1 VNWLLLSILSS
12 VGIFVSF
19 GYFGRWVV
27 DNRWAVAVN
36 YTFCGVGGILLSPV
50 GGPQFNEVW
59 WIPALMLGTAFT
71 YLFVKMAALTQS
83 GGLALST
90 IASQMS
96 LLIPVALA
104 PLLYGESMNLWRIAG
119 IGIGLISI
127 GLMVAPSRS
136 KGGESFSKSADS
148 LWIDAL
154 IIFLGTGL
162 CTALVK
168 YSRFYFVGAESELLF
183 VGCVFGIAALWA
195 WVGVARAPRLDRAL
209 AIKSTLAGLV
219 LGIPNLGSL
228 VFLVKA
234 LGSGLDSAWVFPM
247 NNLGIVLISSVAG
260 WLIFGQRLGIKALLG
275 IGAAL
280 VAVVLM
286 R

>member
-1 VNWLLLSILSS
+1 MNWLFLSILSS

-19 GYFGRWVV
+19 GYFGRWAV

-36 YTFCGVGGILLSPV
+36 YTFCAVGGILLSPI

-104 PLLYGESMNLWRIAG
+104 PLLYGETLGLWRALG
-119 IGIGLISI
+119 IGVGLVSI
-127 GLMVAPSRS
+127 GLMVTPSKRAIPAQNPGTGRS
-136 KGGESFSKSADS
+136 PWVDT
-148 LWIDAL
+148 L

-183 VGCVFGIAALWA
+183 VGCVFGIAAFWA
-195 WVGVARAPRLDRAL
+195 WVGVVRAPRLDRAQ
-209 AIKSTLAGLV
+209 AVQSTWAGLV

-260 WLIFGQRLGIKALLG
+260 WLIFGQRLGIKSLLG